1 MGREPYAFGYS
12 RDHREQLRIHATH
25 GHAPKRHHFW
35 QPTHLHER
43 NGFGGFGVEYHC
55 GCTCMGLGGMGL
67 ARVVG
72 VPLTLQREAHCHFE
86 WTQSESVGHP

>member
-1 MGREPYAFGYS
+1 
-12 RDHREQLRIHATH
+12 
-25 GHAPKRHHFW
+25 
-35 QPTHLHER
+35 
-43 NGFGGFGVEYHC
+43 
-55 GCTCMGLGGMGL
+55 MGLGRVGL